1 MRGQG
6 RIVGG
11 ILIIF
16 LGVMI
21 LASQLLRVEF
31 CPLFFAALLIIFGVA
46 LLLRPRM
53 LSADTSLRARL
64 LGPIRHRGDWQVQ
77 EQEIWLFV
85 GDVRLDFSEAQIP
98 EGETAIRVFA
108 FVADLR
114 AIVPE
119 DVGVAVTSNAIIS
132 DIRIHD
138 RKRDSIV
145 VPAHVTTEN
154 YETAARRI
162 HLEATGFIANV
173 RVKAA

>member
-16 LGVMI
+16 LGVVI
-21 LASQLLRVEF
+21 LASQFLKVDF
-31 CPLFFAALLIIFGVA
+31 CPFFFAVLLILFGVA

-53 LSADTSLRARL
+53 LGADAGLRARL
-64 LGPIRHRGDWQVQ
+64 LGPIRHSGAWQVQ
-77 EQEIWLFV
+77 EEEIWLFV
-85 GDVRLDFSEAQIP
+85 GDVRLDFSKAEIP
-98 EGETAIRVFA
+98 LGETPIRVFG

-132 DIRIHD
+132 NARIYGRKHD
-138 RKRDSIV
+138 SFV
-145 VPAHVTTEN
+145 VPAHGTSEN
-154 YETAARRI
+154 YETAERKVQ
-162 HLEATGFIANV
+162 LEVTGFIANV